1 MGSAPLLER
10 ARSTTAQFDLDRGTR
25 ATNVEGAFR
34 LRPAPAGSR
43 LPPGRPLAGRWIVL
57 VDDVV
62 TTGATLAACAEPL
75 LAGGAMGVSA
85 ITVARER

>member
-1 MGSAPLLER
+1 
-10 ARSTTAQFDLDRGTR
+10 
-25 ATNVEGAFR
+25 
-34 LRPAPAGSR
+34 
-43 LPPGRPLAGRWIVL
+43 VL

-75 LAGGAMGVSA
+75 LEAGAVAVAA